1 MFDNMY
7 YSEFNSYIQHCGHS
21 SYGKAPYTLYTVLY
35 IVYYFRGIIQV
46 TIYTGNYFNINI

>member
-35 IVYYFRGIIQV
+35 IVYY
-46 TIYTGNYFNINI
+46 TGNYFNINI